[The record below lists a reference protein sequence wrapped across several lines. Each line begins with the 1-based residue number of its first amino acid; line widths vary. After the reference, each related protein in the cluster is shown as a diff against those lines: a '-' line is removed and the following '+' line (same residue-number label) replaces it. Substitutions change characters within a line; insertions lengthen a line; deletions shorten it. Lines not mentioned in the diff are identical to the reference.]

1 MRLRLTKTGTT
12 TPNKANYWTKVRE
25 FTVNKKFTDGERIYT
40 NIEKLKE
47 TPIHIYENEFRIR
60 DIKDLELKPNEYVGI
75 KMTSLVSV
83 SDIFPNQTNLKK
95 QKYNIQQME
104 LNGQMRKFQR
114 ATTDAICPSCQSDK

>member
-25 FTVNKKFTDGERIYT
+25 FTVNKKLTDGERIYT

-104 LNGQMRKFQR
+104 LNG
-114 ATTDAICPSCQSDK
+114 

>member
-83 SDIFPNQTNLKK
+83 SDIFSESDEFEKAKIQYSTNG
-95 QKYNIQQME
+95 IE
-104 LNGQMRKFQR
+104 W
-114 ATTDAICPSCQSDK
+114 TDAKNFKGPQPMRLSIRQMKR

>member
-1 MRLRLTKTGTT
+1 MPDPVSYTHLDVYKRQRYVRLRLTKTGTT

-60 DIKDLELKPNEYVGI
+60 DIKDLELKPNEYVL
-75 KMTSLVSV
+75 SL
-83 SDIFPNQTNLKK
+83 IHIYTR
-95 QKYNIQQME
+95 IR
-104 LNGQMRKFQR
+104 RKNRNNRSGRKLCNF
-114 ATTDAICPSCQSDK
+114 I